1 MSPMVSVT
9 PIFLSP
15 KAKMSRVPRKFLNS
29 NNRLRQY
36 LNVFFYLIGEKERL
50 KGKGIYFV
58 RTTPPG
64 KPVNPNGSNDNE
76 VLFGEISEHTVTS
89 LNVIINNVF
98 KPLVDRLEPVDWGV
112 CEEE

>member
-1 MSPMVSVT
+1 MVSVT
-9 PIFLSP
+9 PSLAGAVEVSP
-15 KAKMSRVPRKFLNS
+15 KTAWHFLLNL

-36 LNVFFYLIGEKERL
+36 LNVPYYLIGEKERL

>member
-1 MSPMVSVT
+1 MQRLRPLVEV
-9 PIFLSP
+9 SP
-15 KAKMSRVPRKFLNS
+15 KVVCHFLLNL

-36 LNVFFYLIGEKERL
+36 LNVRSYLIGEKERL